1 LKTKKMKKMFSS
13 FMILVMVFG
22 LLNPMYAFGATKS
35 ESLSSEATSKMK
47 EIIAQQDQLAKNGNV
62 LHTDLKKLKGDEEV
76 SVIVQLSEPPVALVK
91 GKSKLAGKAFTAT
104 MEKNAKNNVAAQQQK
119 FEGEL
124 KVKGF
129 KVKQGHKYNY
139 TFNGM
144 ALKVKASEL
153 AELAALPGVQLVEPD
168 LEVHALADKKLP
180 EDSFSPAMNTSAPH
194 LGVPALWDLGIEGQ
208 NVKVAVLDTG
218 IDYNHPEF
226 EGVYKGGYNFVT
238 HNVPTDYTRPRD
250 FNDPYET
257 TPEDR
262 PANKPEVNANGNEF
276 WTSHGTHVAG
286 TIAAQ
291 GKNAFGIKGLAP
303 KIELYAY
310 RVLGAYGSG
319 ATSGIIAGID
329 KAAAEGMDVM
339 NLSLGGGSTSSTASD
354 SIAINNAALAGTIAV
369 VATGNSG
376 PNRGTIGNPST
387 AAFSI
392 AVGNSTVP
400 ADVHRSSVNVT
411 FAGENTTAYNNVT
424 LMGTKFGTHPQ
435 TTLTGEFDLVAVP
448 NIGAVEDYAGLDV
461 AGKIALVSRG
471 SIAFVEKIA
480 AAKAAGAVG
489 VIIHNSAAG
498 AGTPGPANILLG
510 DSFAFI
516 PTYDM
521 SYTDGLAIRNALATK
536 TAKVTFSN
544 FTKSVVAGDDI
555 NNSSSRGPS
564 TPNFDIKPDVSAPGT
579 NIMSSIAMYG
589 KDYPTVSY
597 AEAYDRYTGTSMAT
611 PHVAGVVA
619 LLKSAHP
626 EWTPFDLKVAV
637 TNTAKQLDVTKY
649 DVFSQGAGLVQ
660 PYKAHVAEALAYSKD
675 TVTFSGATHQNV
687 KGTITYGN
695 VPTGAANTITK
706 DVLVKNLS
714 GNPSN
719 YTATV
724 QVTKA
729 ATGAFATANV
739 TVDQSSF
746 TLNDEK
752 LLKVTLSYPA
762 GAGAAGVELLGYV
775 HITNGTTKLSLPFAA
790 NFAPPTGLKS
800 FSADSMHIS
809 PNGDGK
815 LDSTTVRYEF
825 HNNQNTTWL
834 ELWDA
839 INQDAG
845 TYGDGYVGWLVNN
858 TSTTVGPKTVSFDG
872 NVTPWE
878 AQSKVKAAD
887 GVYSL
892 DLSTLNSAGTAYVTQ
907 NWIGPVYVKSTPSTI
922 VAENAAAQGS
932 SYTYAGSVVDSYVDW
947 KAVVEEVFGEDYDV
961 NTNLHA
967 SYTLKNAS
975 GVEVANSPI
984 TLGQDGTFNLSLTG
998 LTAGDNTLTI
1008 TVNDEAQN
1016 SATKSVTITSTGGT
1030 TDPGPSVGA
1039 GQGILVKGN
1048 EPMANIL
1055 FSVRTTDATPVWY
1068 DFTTDANGVFTHN
1081 LADGEYHVV
1090 GIWAA
1095 PTWYELNQTFTVSGG
1110 LVNGKPLA
1118 IDALNYQL
1126 PPADQFNVQGSLV
1139 NGTTALSNVDFSIR
1153 TADSSEWYSA
1163 KSDASGAFLFNL
1175 PNGDY
1180 VVEGIWV
1187 AAQAKWYQL
1196 NQTFTVKD
1204 GVLEG
1209 AATLVINVAT
1219 AVNKGN
1225 VTGTLTKGAA
1235 PLANLVFSL
1244 RTAAGDAWYD
1254 VRSDAQGNYETKLPD
1269 GSYVIEGVWN
1279 GAENRWY
1286 VLNKEFTVAGTLVLN
1301 VDVLSGPAEAQPNVT
1316 GVLTKNNV
1324 PLGNIVFSIEG
1335 SGGSWYD
1342 ATTDTD
1348 GSFGFKLADGTYK
1361 VHGIWVASE
1370 MKWYELNA
1378 IFTVTAGKLVGSDQL
1393 LINLP

>member
-1 LKTKKMKKMFSS
+1 LKTKKVKKMFSS
-13 FMILVMVFG
+13 LLIFVLVIG

-35 ESLSSEATSKMK
+35 DSLSKEAASKMQ
-47 EIIAQQDQLAKNGNV
+47 EIIAQQEQLAKNNDA
-62 LHTDLKKLKGDEEV
+62 LHADLKKLKGDEEV
-76 SVIVQLSEPPVALVK
+76 SVIVQFTEPPVALLK
-91 GKSKLAGKAFTAT
+91 GKSKLAGKPFTST
-104 MEKNAKNNVAAQQQK
+104 MEKNAKNKVVAQQQK
-119 FEGEL
+119 FESTL
-124 KVKGF
+124 KTEGLKAKF
-129 KVKQGHKYNY
+129 GHKYNY

-144 ALKVKASEL
+144 ALTVKASQLDEI
-153 AELAALPGVQLVEPD
+153 AALPGVQLVEPD
-168 LEVHALADKKLP
+168 LEVHALEDKKLS

-238 HNVPTDYTRPRD
+238 HNVPTDYTRPRE

-262 PANKPEVNANGNEF
+262 PSNKPEVNANGNEF

-319 ATSGIIAGID
+319 STSGIIAGID

-339 NLSLGGGSTSSTASD
+339 NLSLGGSSTSSTASD

-400 ADVHRSSVNVT
+400 SDVYKSNVNVT
-411 FAGENTTAYNNVT
+411 FAGENATAYSNVT
-424 LMGTKFGTHPQ
+424 LMGTKFGTHPE

-448 NIGAVEDYAGLDV
+448 NVGATADYAGLDV

-471 SIAFVEKIA
+471 DIAFVEKIA

-498 AGTPGPANILLG
+498 GGTPGPANILLG

-521 SYTDGLAIRNALATK
+521 SYTDGLAIRNALASK
-536 TAKVTFSN
+536 SAKVTFSN

-597 AEAYDRYTGTSMAT
+597 TEAYDRYTGTSMAT

-660 PYKAHVAEALAYSKD
+660 PYKAAFAEALAYSKD
-675 TVTFSGATHQNV
+675 TVSFSGATYENV

-714 GNPSN
+714 GNPSD

-729 ATGAFATANV
+729 ASGAFATANV

-762 GAGAAGVELLGYV
+762 GTGATGIELLGYV
-775 HITNGTTKLSLPFAA
+775 HITNGTTKMSLPFAA

-800 FSADSMHIS
+800 FSSDSMHIS

-825 HNNQNTTWL
+825 FNRQNYTWL

-839 INQDAG
+839 ANQEAG
-845 TYGDGYVGWLVNN
+845 TYGDGYIGWLVNN
-858 TSTTVGPKTVSFDG
+858 TSTTVGPKTVMFDG
-872 NVTPWE
+872 NITPWE
-878 AQSKVKAAD
+878 AQAKIKAPD

-907 NWIGPVYVKSTPSTI
+907 NWIGPVYVKSTPATI
-922 VAENAAAQGS
+922 VAADANVEGS
-932 SYTYAGSVVDSYVDW
+932 NHTYAGAIQDSYVDW
-947 KAVVEEVFGEDYDV
+947 KGLVEEVFGEDYDV
-961 NTNLHA
+961 NDNLHA
-967 SYTLKNAS
+967 SYVLTNAS
-975 GVEVANSPI
+975 GEVVANNPI
-984 TLGQDGTFNLSLTG
+984 TLSQDGTFNLSLTG
-998 LTAGDNTLTI
+998 LTAGDNTLSI

-1016 SATKSVTITSTGGT
+1016 SASKSVKITSTGGT
-1030 TDPGPSVGA
+1030 TDPGPVLGA
-1039 GQGILVKGN
+1039 GQGILVKGT
-1048 EPMANIL
+1048 EPMANIH
-1055 FSVRTTDATPVWY
+1055 FSLRSTGANPVWY
-1068 DFTTDANGVFTHN
+1068 DFDTDAHGVFTHN
-1081 LADGEYHVV
+1081 LPDGEYHVV
-1090 GIWAA
+1090 GIWAD
-1095 PTWYELNQTFTVSGG
+1095 PTWYELNKTFTVSGG
-1110 LVNGKPLA
+1110 YVNGK
-1118 IDALNYQL
+1118 ALVINALDYQL
-1126 PPADQFNVQGSLV
+1126 PPADEFNVQGSLV
-1139 NGTTALSNVDFSIR
+1139 NGTTALANVTFSVR
-1153 TADSSEWYSA
+1153 TADGSEWYSA
-1163 KSDASGAFLFNL
+1163 KTDANGAFLFNL
-1175 PNGDY
+1175 PNGNY

-1187 AAQAKWYQL
+1187 DAQAKWYQL
-1196 NQTFTVKD
+1196 DQAFTVNGSATVTID
-1204 GVLEG
+1204 V
-1209 AATLVINVAT
+1209 AA
-1219 AVNKGN
+1219 AVSDAN
-1225 VTGTLTKGAA
+1225 VTGTLTKGTQ
-1235 PLANLVFSL
+1235 PLANLVFSF
-1244 RTAAGDAWYD
+1244 RSAAGDAWYN
-1254 VRSDAQGNYETKLPD
+1254 VATDAQGNFETKLAD
-1269 GSYVIEGVWN
+1269 GNYVIEGVWN
-1279 GAENRWY
+1279 SAESKWY

-1301 VDVLSGPAEAQPNVT
+1301 VDVLNGPAEAQPNVT

-1324 PLGNIVFSIEG
+1324 ALGNVVFSIEG
-1335 SGGSWYD
+1335 GNGNWYD
-1342 ATTDTD
+1342 TATAAD
-1348 GSFGFKLADGTYK
+1348 GSFSFKLADGTYK

-1370 MKWYELNA
+1370 SKWYSLNTT
-1378 IFTVTAGKLVGSDQL
+1378 FTVTAGKLVGADQL